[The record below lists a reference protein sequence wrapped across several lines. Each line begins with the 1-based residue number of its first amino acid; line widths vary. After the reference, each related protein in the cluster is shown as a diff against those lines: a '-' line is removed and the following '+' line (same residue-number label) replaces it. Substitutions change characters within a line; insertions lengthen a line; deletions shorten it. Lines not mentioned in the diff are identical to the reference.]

1 MTTPLWVTRTDVEEV
16 HEAIIEIGGGSHG
29 LRDAPL
35 LESALARPQNLY
47 VYGEIDLF
55 VLAASYAEG
64 IARNHPFIDGN
75 KRTAFL
81 TADLFLADN
90 GQHLNKAHGHEYAQ
104 LMESLSQGLTTRDD
118 AAQHFRVNCRPL

>member
-1 MTTPLWVTRTDVEEV
+1 MTTPLWVTRTDVDAA

-90 GQHLNKAHGHEYAQ
+90 GQHAQ